1 MINLFVNAI
10 TKPGFQNLVQNTTA
24 QVSIETGLKAA
35 GRPAFTLADKNVDKE
50 TRKYSAV
57 KELLYQTLC
66 LGIYLAIIPP
76 IFKRGGFNI
85 FKKICRTLDKNPE
98 FLAKISDSAK
108 DPKLAIDR
116 CSIDMFKNEKA
127 LSAIHQLGQ
136 MKPAERCDVTNEK
149 AVKLLKTL
157 KDNLV
162 ENHKDNEA
170 VLKKVMEEEKDGKF
184 FRQFFIAKGGLEM
197 SSIVGS
203 VVGLTLLAPE
213 LSHLVLH
220 PIMKGLNMEAPKAKD
235 YHLKDKEVNDQTQKL
250 DKKA

>member
-76 IFKRGGFNI
+76 IFKRGGFKLFKNI
-85 FKKICRTLDKNPE
+85 CGKLDKNPE

-116 CSIDMFKNEKA
+116 CSIDMIKN
-127 LSAIHQLGQ
+127 
-136 MKPAERCDVTNEK
+136 
-149 AVKLLKTL
+149 
-157 KDNLV
+157 
-162 ENHKDNEA
+162 
-170 VLKKVMEEEKDGKF
+170 
-184 FRQFFIAKGGLEM
+184 
-197 SSIVGS
+197 
-203 VVGLTLLAPE
+203 
-213 LSHLVLH
+213 
-220 PIMKGLNMEAPKAKD
+220 
-235 YHLKDKEVNDQTQKL
+235 
-250 DKKA
+250 